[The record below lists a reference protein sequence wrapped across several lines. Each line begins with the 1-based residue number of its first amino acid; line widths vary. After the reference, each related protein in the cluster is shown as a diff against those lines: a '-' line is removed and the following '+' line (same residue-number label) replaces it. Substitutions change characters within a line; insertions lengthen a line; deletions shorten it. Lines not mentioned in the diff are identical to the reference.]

1 MRQLLIVIMCSAV
14 LFSCQREQEFSV
26 RSALALDSILENAVK
41 QHHIPGGVAMVIKN
55 DSLVFQKAFGYQQ
68 MAQKIEM
75 QENSIFRLASMT
87 KGLTAVAVLQLVEA
101 GKIDLMDPVYKY
113 IPAFH
118 SPLLL
123 TEVLPDS
130 TFHSVPAHSDITI
143 HQLLTHTS
151 GIGYG
156 FQDEDYNK
164 IVLKNKVSEGFC
176 EDDRTSM
183 ENTLKIAKLPLL
195 KEPGTANIYSMSY
208 DVLGTLIELVS
219 GLRYDQYI
227 QQYILDPLEMEDSY
241 FIIPEDKRYRLADV
255 YQPNENGDGLEPTSY
270 PDISYP
276 VIPER
281 RFFSGGADLCA
292 TAADYLKFMQMIHHK
307 GLYKGNR
314 VLGEKFVKMMLSK
327 QTPFNDGDADQ
338 GYAAWMVNEKGAKNG
353 PMTKG
358 SYGFGG
364 FFDTY
369 AWTDPNLDFT
379 AILLL
384 QMYPTNTHGIHET
397 FQAYTYA
404 LIDKLK

>member
-1 MRQLLIVIMCSAV
+1 MRQLLVVIICSTI
-14 LFSCQREQEFSV
+14 LLSCQRERSIAV
-26 RSALALDSILENAVK
+26 RSDLALDSILENAVK
-41 QHHIPGGVAMVIKN
+41 QRHIPGGVAMVIKN

-68 MAQKIEM
+68 LDQKIKM
-75 QENSIFRLASMT
+75 QENTIFRLASMT

-101 GKIDLMDPVYKY
+101 GKIDLQDPVYKY

-118 SPLLL
+118 SPKKL

-130 TFHSVPAHSDITI
+130 TYHAVPARSDITI

-164 IVLKNKVSEGFC
+164 IVLKNQVSEGFC
-176 EDDRTSM
+176 EDNRTSM
-183 ENTLKIAKLPLL
+183 ENTLKIAGLPLL
-195 KEPGTANIYSMSY
+195 KEPGAANIYSMSY
-208 DVLGTLIELVS
+208 DVLGTLIEVVT

-227 QQYILDPLEMEDSY
+227 QKYLLDPMDMEDSY
-241 FIIPEDKRYRLADV
+241 FIIPKEKRSRLADV
-255 YQPNENGDGLEPTSY
+255 YQPDEKGDGLEPTSY
-270 PDISYP
+270 PDIHYP
-276 VIPER
+276 VIEER

-307 GLYKGNR
+307 GLYRGKR
-314 VLGEKFVKMMLSK
+314 ILGEEFVEMMLTK
-327 QTPFNDGDADQ
+327 QTPFEDGDSDQ
-338 GYAAWMVNEKGAKNG
+338 GYAAWVVNEKGAKNG
-353 PMTKG
+353 TMTKG

-384 QMYPTNTHGIHET
+384 QMYPTNTHGVHET
-397 FQAYTYA
+397 FQSYTYA
-404 LIDKLK
+404 YMNNF